1 MWSPTTEEQE
11 TALIDKFNFLL
22 PPGETVRTDLWEQTR
37 SGVMLFGLG
46 VWAYISKTGECEGKV
61 RSGSQPKKTFKKE
74 DRKTGLTQA
83 KFVYRL

>member
-1 MWSPTTEEQE
+1 MWRPTTEEQE

-22 PPGETVRTDLWEQTR
+22 PPGETVRADLWEQTR

-46 VWAYISKTGECEGKV
+46 MWAYISKTSECKGKV
-61 RSGSQPKKTFKKE
+61 IFGSQPKKTFKKE
-74 DRKTGLTQA
+74 DRKMVLTLV